1 MTVNSSKLFDDGR
14 IREIYKSFKPSLIH
28 DNNTLK
34 PSSVLIPLTNQH
46 LKREVIL
53 TIRTTTVKD
62 HKGEISFPGGRK
74 DSTDASFEMTALRET
89 HEEIGVNPGDIEII
103 GQLDDTKTRSGYLIR
118 PYVGFIPANYDFH
131 HNTSEV
137 NEILAVPLLHLLSIN
152 HTTRE
157 WREYDNA
164 YEQTPVYH
172 YGKHAIWGATA
183 RVMGQFLSIMK
194 NGPDE

>member
-1 MTVNSSKLFDDGR
+1 MTVAPNKLFDDGR
-14 IREIYKSFKPSLIH
+14 IREIYKSFKPKLIQ

-46 LKREVIL
+46 LKREIIL

-103 GQLDDTKTRSGYLIR
+103 GQLDDTKTVLSSLFTF
-118 PYVGFIPANYDFH
+118 P
-131 HNTSEV
+131 TQ
-137 NEILAVPLLHLLSIN
+137 EI
-152 HTTRE
+152 
-157 WREYDNA
+157 
-164 YEQTPVYH
+164 
-172 YGKHAIWGATA
+172 
-183 RVMGQFLSIMK
+183 F
-194 NGPDE
+194 